1 MTLYAHKNSIDV
13 ELMGDNNNWYKWLV
27 LKPSKI
33 PDAGNGLFTARA
45 FLDGDVITKYLGNVT
60 NRLEKVKTW
69 KKDQE
74 ISAKFKTKRKGSDRN
89 LSISRSTGSCHPPQT
104 TGLTGSCQ
112 FAD

>member
-60 NRLEKVKTW
+60 NRLEKAYMESLQDELKLHTQYNM
-69 KKDQE
+69 KE
-74 ISAKFKTKRKGSDRN
+74 N
-89 LSISRSTGSCHPPQT
+89 
-104 TGLTGSCQ
+104 
-112 FAD
+112 